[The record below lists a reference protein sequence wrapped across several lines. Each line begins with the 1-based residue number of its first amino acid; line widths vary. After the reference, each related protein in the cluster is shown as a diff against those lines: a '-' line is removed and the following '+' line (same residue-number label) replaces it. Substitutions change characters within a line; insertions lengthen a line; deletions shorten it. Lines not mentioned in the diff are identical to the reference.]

1 MRLTCCL
8 LTVCFLMF
16 SVKDAEAIGQAGSL
30 NEAGMDKA
38 YKEQQTEDSGRV
50 PLRIISM
57 NDLHG
62 KIDQQYELDLNGDG
76 KPDGT
81 FGRMDY
87 AAYIKKAK
95 AEKEHA
101 FVVHA
106 GDMIGGALPCQ
117 PFFRMN
123 RQ

>member
-8 LTVCFLMF
+8 LTVCFMMF
-16 SVKDAEAIGQAGSL
+16 SVKDAEAIGQAGLL
-30 NEAGMDKA
+30 NEAETDKA

-76 KPDGT
+76 KPDGK

-87 AAYIKKAK
+87 AAAYIKRRKPRKNTPLSCMRA
-95 AEKEHA
+95 
-101 FVVHA
+101 
-106 GDMIGGALPCQ
+106 I
-117 PFFRMN
+117 
-123 RQ
+123 

>member
-1 MRLTCCL
+1 M
-8 LTVCFLMF
+8 MF

-30 NEAGMDKA
+30 NEAGTDKA
-38 YKEQQTEDSGRV
+38 YKERQTEDSGRI

-87 AAYIKKAK
+87 AAAYIKGESRERTRLCRACGRYDRGSSP
-95 AEKEHA
+95 
-101 FVVHA
+101 VS
-106 GDMIGGALPCQ
+106 AL
-117 PFFRMN
+117 FRMN

>member
-1 MRLTCCL
+1 MKKKRGLRLSCCL
-8 LTVCFLMF
+8 LTVCFMMF

-30 NEAGMDKA
+30 NEAGTDKA
-38 YKEQQTEDSGRV
+38 YKERQTEDSGRI

-87 AAYIKKAK
+87 AAAYIKKAK
-95 AEKEHA
+95 ARKNTPLSCMRA
-101 FVVHA
+101 
-106 GDMIGGALPCQ
+106 I
-117 PFFRMN
+117 
-123 RQ
+123 

>member
-1 MRLTCCL
+1 MKKKRCMRQWFCL
-8 LTVCFLMF
+8 LAVCFMIF
-16 SVKDAEAIGQAGSL
+16 SVKDAEAVGQAGPL
-30 NEAGMDKA
+30 NESGTDKA
-38 YKEQQTEDSGRV
+38 DKEQRTEDPGRV

-87 AAYIKKAK
+87 AAAYIKKAK
-95 AEKEHA
+95 AEKENA
-101 FVVHA
+101 SWCMRA
-106 GDMIGGALPCQ
+106 I
-117 PFFRMN
+117 
-123 RQ
+123 